1 MRSFFIHSVMLAAIV
16 TAGCDRGD
24 DKDSAVDTAI
34 KNDLPASAQEEIAV
48 QVPNELPEIV
58 VNEGCGINSPEPGK
72 SYDRTVMLP
81 AWGYAYDADGGTI
94 PSNVIVRISS
104 PEAVAMTVP
113 AIRGKRPDVATAF
126 GRPEL
131 EESGFGAEMDI
142 AALSPGQ
149 YTFSVVQELD
159 AKRIVCESSGPFT
172 VR

>member
-1 MRSFFIHSVMLAAIV
+1 MRSSFIHLVMLAAMV

-24 DKDSAVDTAI
+24 DKNSAVDAAI
-34 KNDLPASAQEEIAV
+34 KNDIHGSAQEGVAA
-48 QVPNELPEIV
+48 QDPNELPEIV

-81 AWGYAYDADGGTI
+81 AWGYVYDSEAGTI
-94 PSNVIVRISS
+94 PLSVTLRISS
-104 PEAVAMTVP
+104 PEAVVMTVP
-113 AIRGKRPDVATAF
+113 AIRGRRPDVAAAF

-142 AALSPGQ
+142 ASLSPGQ

-172 VR
+172 VM